1 MNFLVIL
8 RPKYCII
15 QREREPHGTLGFDR
29 GGIGQPSHQ
38 GKKFSKENCFQLYFA
53 KVEAAAK
60 KQAKQDFEAERRA
73 MQEKME
79 TEISELQT
87 HLK

>member
-1 MNFLVIL
+1 MFIF
-8 RPKYCII
+8 
-15 QREREPHGTLGFDR
+15 QRERKPHGTLGFNR
-29 GGIGQPSHQ
+29 GGIGQPSDQ
-38 GKKFSKENCFQLYFA
+38 GGEFSKENCFRLYFV